1 MFHKTLFITIIL
13 CIVGVAIGFH
23 YFSETSGL
31 LNRYQKLGLV
41 QSDLKYEKVERSW
54 GDQGLIFY
62 QVQFPFINTPI
73 KADKMS
79 LSLED
84 SGISMKLKN
93 ARIKVIE
100 GLKKAYN
107 SDVSEKLNTY
117 VPYKDFINRLLTTMA
132 VMGIDDFLGDIAIN
146 TVYSDAKTMKFNIQ
160 MAQEN
165 QPTIQMEGIIHV
177 PIIGAHQLSDLWN
190 GEVES
195 VQVKVKESL
204 FNRYINY
211 AKSRNFSLPSSI
223 QNGILKM
230 KGKVGNTLPS
240 LKQILK

>member
-117 VPYKDFINRLLTTMA
+117 VPYKDFITQTDVSIFPENS
-132 VMGIDDFLGDIAIN
+132 DEQKDISVQYLIN
-146 TVYSDAKTMKFNIQ
+146 YTDGTVNMRFFDYSAQVFDVYAKMN
-160 MAQEN
+160 EN
-165 QPTIQMEGIIHV
+165 QTRIIMLCLKYYFG
-177 PIIGAHQLSDLWN
+177 PIN
-190 GEVES
+190 
-195 VQVKVKESL
+195 
-204 FNRYINY
+204 
-211 AKSRNFSLPSSI
+211 
-223 QNGILKM
+223 
-230 KGKVGNTLPS
+230 
-240 LKQILK
+240 